1 MIILTVV
8 AYYLAIAL
16 TFMYLL
22 LRNYKQN
29 KDKYEPT
36 TELDI
41 YKTFGVCF
49 LWPLSVCFGIIR
61 LVAEALADW
70 TNKD

>member
-1 MIILTVV
+1 MLILTVIV
-8 AYYLAIAL
+8 YLMIAT
-16 TFMYLL
+16 TFMYLI

-41 YKTFGVCF
+41 YKTFGVSF
-49 LWPLSVCFGIIR
+49 LWPLSVGFGLSR
-61 LVAEALADW
+61 LAAEALAGW
-70 TNKD
+70 TNK